1 MVFRYLRVVK
11 RIITMQKEELQQHL
25 SYILSNISSVKAL
38 TDTIGYDEF
47 TREEQI
53 KEEVYSHLQE
63 IGEIAYEIENAIN
76 EPLDVGFD
84 ISVLSSFKTAT
95 YNQDAEIDH
104 HGVFTII
111 QHDFPTIEDDIRDSK
126 EYKLLEENEL

>member
-1 MVFRYLRVVK
+1 ME
-11 RIITMQKEELQQHL
+11 KEELQQHL
-25 SYILSNISSVKAL
+25 SYILDNISSVRDI
-38 TDTIGYDEF
+38 TDAIGYDEF

-63 IGEIAYEIENAIN
+63 IGEIAYEIENARN
-76 EPLDVGFD
+76 EPLDISFD
-84 ISVLSSFKTAT
+84 ISVLSTFKNAT

-111 QHDFPTIEDDIRDSK
+111 QHDFPTMEDDLRNAK
-126 EYKLLEENEL
+126 EYKLIEEEEL